1 MIVSEWRGVE
11 VAASV
16 QATSRAAVR
25 GVAEEILQDANE
37 HVPVDP
43 TGRSAAPGE
52 LRDSGAVDGVQNRT
66 AGGLFG
72 SGWDASVYYDT
83 YYAVPLHEHPE
94 FTFQGQGEGK
104 WLENAFNRAEGP
116 WPDQLAP
123 PFIELFAKP

>member
-1 MIVSEWRGVE
+1 MVMSEWRGVQ

-16 QATSRAAVR
+16 QATSRVAVR
-25 GVAEEILQDANE
+25 GVAEEILEDANE
-37 HVPVDP
+37 HVPIDP
-43 TGRSAAPGE
+43 TGRSAPEGF

-83 YYAVPLHEHPE
+83 EYAVPLHEHPE
-94 FTFQGQGEGK
+94 FMFQGKGEGK
-104 WLENAFNRAEGP
+104 WLENAFNRAENQ
-116 WPDQLAP
+116 WPTQLGI